1 MANMAL
7 ITLELPYAEGMHWFR
22 QVRHLP
28 WPMLLESGRVEM
40 SHRQAFHTQANHR
53 QASMDEE
60 ASLGARFDIVVAAPV
75 ARIIHRRPY
84 TEVHVN
90 GTVQQSEDDPFRI
103 IQQWLSLHQVERST
117 DIPFAGGALGYFSY
131 DLGRSIETLPELAVE
146 DMPLPALLVGI
157 YDWAIV
163 VDHHLGQCRLVSHTR
178 FTGRKALETLHQQL
192 LQTRLDVAV
201 PFEILGEIEA
211 NMSPEE
217 YARAFQRVKDYIRAG
232 DCYQINL
239 AQRFT
244 VDVKGDACE
253 AYDQFRQLSRAPFM
267 AFLQAD
273 DGKGMPVAVL
283 SMSPE
288 RFLQVIDQKVETRP
302 IKGTRPRHEDASLD
316 QQVAQELAHSIK
328 DRAENLM
335 IVDLLRNDIGKVC
348 EVGSVK
354 VDALF
359 KLQRF
364 TNVHHLVSIVRG
376 TLAAGFHALDL
387 LRGCFPGGSITG
399 APKLR
404 AMEIIEE
411 LEPHRRGIY
420 CGSIGYIGFDG
431 SMDTNI
437 AIRTSVICND
447 RMTFFAGGGVVADS
461 DCAREYQETFDKA
474 SQFFK
479 LIANYKKMNTQER

>member
-1 MANMAL
+1 MAL
-7 ITLELPYAEGMHWFR
+7 MQLDLPYAEGADWLG
-22 QVRHLP
+22 QLRHLP
-28 WPMLLESGRVEM
+28 WPMLLESGRVEVTGKQM
-40 SHRQAFHTQANHR
+40 AA
-53 QASMDEE
+53 DEE
-60 ASLGARFDIVVAAPV
+60 ASLGARFDIVVADPV
-75 ARIIHRRPY
+75 AKIIHRRPC
-84 TEVHVN
+84 TEVY
-90 GTVQQSEDDPFRI
+90 VQQA
-103 IQQWLSLHQVERST
+103 VERSEEDPFT
-117 DIPFAGGALGYFSY
+117 VIKRWLQPHAVPRVPDIPFAGGALGYFSY
-131 DLGRSIETLPELAVE
+131 DLGRSIETLPEIAASE
-146 DMPLPALLVGI
+146 MPLPELLVGM

-163 VDHHLGQCRLVSHTR
+163 VDHHLQRCQLVSHTR
-178 FTGRKALETLHQQL
+178 FISPRLLQDLHQQL
-192 LQTRLDVAV
+192 LQKRQPPAAQ
-201 PFEILGEIEA
+201 PFQVHGDIRH
-211 NMSPEE
+211 NMDKAG
-217 YARAFQRVKDYIRAG
+217 YAQAFQQVKNYIRAG

-239 AQRFT
+239 AQRLA
-244 VDVKGDACE
+244 VSVSGDAWQ

-267 AFLQAD
+267 AYLQVD
-273 DGKGMPVAVL
+273 DGKGVSFEVL

-288 RFLQVIDQKVETRP
+288 RFLQVTDNKVETRP
-302 IKGTRPRHEDASLD
+302 IKGTRPRHADSLRD
-316 QQVAQELAHSIK
+316 EQEAQSLANSAK

-359 KLQRF
+359 RLQRF

-376 TLAAGFHALDL
+376 VLANGYHALDL

-437 AIRTSVICND
+437 AIRTAVVCGQT
-447 RMTFFAGGGVVADS
+447 MTFFAGGGVVADS
-461 DCAREYQETFDKA
+461 DCDKEYQETLDKA
-474 SQFFK
+474 SQFLK
-479 LIANYKKMNTQER
+479 LVAQCKT

>member
-1 MANMAL
+1 MAL
-7 ITLELPYAEGMHWFR
+7 IVLDLPYAEGMYWLK
-22 QVRHLP
+22 QVKHLP
-28 WPMLLESGRVEM
+28 WPMLLESGRVEA
-40 SHRQAFHTQANHR
+40 SHTQTT
-53 QASMDEE
+53 MDEE
-60 ASLGARFDIVVAAPV
+60 VSLGARFDIVVAAPV
-75 ARIIHRRPY
+75 AKIIHRRPN

-90 GTVQQSEDDPFRI
+90 ETVQQSQQDPFQV
-103 IQQWLSLHQVERST
+103 IQQWLSPHKVERVP
-117 DIPFAGGALGYFSY
+117 DIPFAGGALGYFAY
-131 DLGRSIETLPELAVE
+131 DLGRSIERLPELAAE
-146 DMPLPALLVGI
+146 DMPVPELLVGI

-163 VDHHLGQCRLVSHTR
+163 VDHHLASTKLVSHAR
-178 FTGRKALETLHQQL
+178 FSTQQALNVLHQQL
-192 LQTRLDVAV
+192 LQARIAEDAQPFTVASD
-201 PFEILGEIEA
+201 IEP
-211 NMSPEE
+211 NMDQVA
-217 YARAFQRVKDYIRAG
+217 YAQAFQQVKDYIRAG

-239 AQRFT
+239 AQRFA
-244 VDVKGDACE
+244 VRVSGDACQ
-253 AYDQFRQLSRAPFM
+253 AYDHFRQLSRAPFM
-267 AFLQAD
+267 AFLQVD
-273 DGKGMPVAVL
+273 DGCGAPFAVL

-302 IKGTRPRHEDASLD
+302 IKGTRPRHQDAVLD
-316 QQVAQELAHSIK
+316 AQAAEELAHSIK

-348 EVGSVK
+348 DIGSVK

-376 TLAAGFHALDL
+376 TLAPGFNAVDL

-431 SMDTNI
+431 CMDTNI
-437 AIRTSVICND
+437 AIRTAVI
-447 RMTFFAGGGVVADS
+447 RHQQMAFFAGGGVVADS
-461 DCAREYQETFDKA
+461 DCAKEYQETFDKA

-479 LIANYKKMNTQER
+479 LVAQFKTNN

>member
-7 ITLELPYAEGMHWFR
+7 IQFDLPYAEGAYWLT

-28 WPMLLESGRVEM
+28 WPMLLESGRVETVGK
-40 SHRQAFHTQANHR
+40 QVDV
-53 QASMDEE
+53 DEE
-60 ASLGARFDIVVAAPV
+60 TSLGARFDIVVADPI
-75 ARIIHRRPY
+75 ARIIHRHPV
-84 TEVHVN
+84 TEVHADN
-90 GTVQQSEDDPFRI
+90 GIQYSEEDPFAI
-103 IQQWLSLHQVERST
+103 IKRWLQLHPVPRAV

-131 DLGRSIETLPELAVE
+131 DLGRSIETLPALAE
-146 DMPLPALLVGI
+146 PALPLPELLIGI

-163 VDHHLGQCRLVSHTR
+163 VDHHRQRSLLVSHQR
-178 FTGRKALETLHQQL
+178 FLRAEAMQGLHQRL
-192 LQTRLDVAV
+192 LNSRTNHVAQ
-201 PFEILGEIEA
+201 PFQIRSDIQH
-211 NMSPEE
+211 NMDQSS
-217 YARAFQRVKDYIRAG
+217 YAQAFQKVKNYIQAG

-239 AQRFT
+239 AQRLAVH
-244 VDVKGDACE
+244 VDGDAWQ

-267 AFLQAD
+267 AYLEVD
-273 DGKGMPVAVL
+273 DGQGVPFEIL

-288 RFLQVIDQKVETRP
+288 RFLQVIENRVETRP
-302 IKGTRPRHEDASLD
+302 IKGTRPRHADAILDAAEAESL
-316 QQVAQELAHSIK
+316 ASSIK
-328 DRAENLM
+328 DKAENLM

-348 EVGSVK
+348 KIGSVK

-359 KLQRF
+359 RLQKF

-376 TLAAGFHALDL
+376 VLANGYHALDL

-411 LEPHRRGIY
+411 LEPHRRGVY

-437 AIRTSVICND
+437 AIRTAVVCNHT
-447 RMTFFAGGGVVADS
+447 MTFYAGGGVVADS
-461 DCAREYQETFDKA
+461 DCDKEYQETLDKA
-474 SQFFK
+474 SQFLK
-479 LIANYKKMNTQER
+479 LVAQFRTAS

>member
-1 MANMAL
+1 MAL
-7 ITLELPYAEGMHWFR
+7 ITLELPYAEGMHWLR

-28 WPMLLESGRVEM
+28 WPMLLESGRVET
-40 SHRQAFHTQANHR
+40 SQRQATHAQATHI
-53 QASMDEE
+53 QATKDEE
-60 ASLGARFDIVVAAPV
+60 VSLGARFDIVVAAPV
-75 ARIIHRRPY
+75 AKIIHRRPY
-84 TEVHVN
+84 TEVHAN
-90 GTVQQSEDDPFRI
+90 GAVQQSEDDPFGV
-103 IQQWLSLHQVERST
+103 IQQWLLLHQVERSA

-131 DLGRSIETLPELAVE
+131 DLGRSIEALPELANE
-146 DMPLPALLVGI
+146 DMPLPELLVGI

-163 VDHHLGQCRLVSHTR
+163 VDHHLGQCKLVSHAR
-178 FTGRKALETLHQQL
+178 FTEHKTLEALHQQL
-192 LQTRLDVAV
+192 LQARVEEVLS
-201 PFEILGEIEA
+201 PFEVHGEIEA
-211 NMSPEE
+211 NMSQKD
-217 YARAFQRVKDYIRAG
+217 YAQAFQRVKEYIRAG

-239 AQRFT
+239 AQRFV
-244 VDVKGDACE
+244 VDVQGDACA

-267 AFLQAD
+267 AYLQVD
-273 DGKGMPVAVL
+273 DGKGMPFAVL

-302 IKGTRPRHEDASLD
+302 IKGTRPRHQDAALD
-316 QQVAQELAHSIK
+316 AGVAQELANSIK

-364 TNVHHLVSIVRG
+364 INVHHLVSIVRG

-437 AIRTSVICND
+437 AIRTSVICNH

-479 LIANYKKMNTQER
+479 LVAAYNKVKTREQ

>member
-1 MANMAL
+1 MAL
-7 ITLELPYAEGMHWFR
+7 IQLALPYAEGAHWLA
-22 QVRHLP
+22 QVRHLS
-28 WPMLLESGRVEM
+28 WPMLLESGRVDEVEK
-40 SHRQAFHTQANHR
+40 QIAV
-53 QASMDEE
+53 DEE
-60 ASLGARFDIVVAAPV
+60 AGLGARFDIVVAEPV
-75 ARIIHRRPY
+75 ARIIHRRPD
-84 TEVHVN
+84 TEVH
-90 GTVQQSEDDPFRI
+90 TQQTIERSKEDPFTMIKR
-103 IQQWLSLHQVERST
+103 WLQAHAVARVA

-131 DLGRSIETLPELAVE
+131 DLGRSIETLPEIAASE
-146 DMPLPALLVGI
+146 MPLPELMVGI

-163 VDHHLGQCRLVSHTR
+163 VDHHMQRCQLVSHR
-178 FTGRKALETLHQQL
+178 QFISGQFLQDLHQQL
-192 LQTRLDVAV
+192 LQKRQV
-201 PFEILGEIEA
+201 PEKQAFRVHGDIQH
-211 NMSPEE
+211 NMDKAS
-217 YARAFQRVKDYIRAG
+217 YAQAFGKVKNYIRAG

-239 AQRFT
+239 AQRMA
-244 VDVKGDACE
+244 VKVSGDTWQ
-253 AYDQFRQLSRAPFM
+253 AYDQFRQLSKAPFM
-267 AFLQAD
+267 AYLQVD
-273 DGKGMPVAVL
+273 DGKGMPVEVL

-288 RFLQVIDQKVETRP
+288 RFLQVTDHKVETRP
-302 IKGTRPRHEDASLD
+302 IKGTRPRHADVLRD
-316 QQVAQELAHSIK
+316 AQEAQSLANSLK

-359 KLQRF
+359 RLQRF

-376 TLAAGFHALDL
+376 VLASGYHALDL

-437 AIRTSVICND
+437 AIRTAVVCD
-447 RMTFFAGGGVVADS
+447 QTMTFFAGGGVVADS
-461 DCAREYQETFDKA
+461 DCDKEYQETLDKA
-474 SQFFK
+474 SQFLK
-479 LIANYKKMNTQER
+479 LVAQFRT

>member
-1 MANMAL
+1 MAL
-7 ITLELPYAEGMHWFR
+7 IVLELPYAEGMHWLK

-28 WPMLLESGRVEM
+28 WPMLLESGRVDI
-40 SHRQAFHTQANHR
+40 SLTQATV
-53 QASMDEE
+53 DEE
-60 ASLGARFDIVVAAPV
+60 VSLGARFDIVVAAPV
-75 ARIIHRRPY
+75 AKIIHRRPS
-84 TEVHVN
+84 THVHAN
-90 GTVQQSEDDPFRI
+90 GTIQQSQDDPFNI
-103 IQQWLSLHQVERST
+103 IQQWLSLHQVARSV

-131 DLGRSIETLPELAVE
+131 DLGRSIEVLPELAAE
-146 DMPLPALLVGI
+146 DMPLPELLVGI

-163 VDHHLGQCRLVSHTR
+163 VDHHLGHCKLVSHAR
-178 FTGRKALETLHQQL
+178 FTERKALEALHQQL
-192 LQTRLDVAV
+192 LQTRIEETVSS
-201 PFEILGEIEA
+201 FEVHGEIAA
-211 NMSPEE
+211 NMSQDD
-217 YARAFQRVKDYIRAG
+217 YTQAFQRVKNYIRAG

-239 AQRFT
+239 AQRFA
-244 VDVKGDACE
+244 VHVGGDVYE

-267 AFLQAD
+267 AFLQVD
-273 DGKGMPVAVL
+273 DGKGMPFSVL

-302 IKGTRPRHEDASLD
+302 IKGTRPRHQDANLD
-316 QQVAQELAHSIK
+316 KQVADELAHSIK

-376 TLAAGFHALDL
+376 TLAAGFNALDL

-479 LIANYKKMNTQER
+479 LVEATNKVKARER

>member
-1 MANMAL
+1 MAL
-7 ITLELPYAEGMHWFR
+7 IVLELPYAEGMHWLK

-28 WPMLLESGRVEM
+28 WPMLLESGRVDI
-40 SHRQAFHTQANHR
+40 SLTQATV
-53 QASMDEE
+53 DEE
-60 ASLGARFDIVVAAPV
+60 VSLGARFDIVVAAPV
-75 ARIIHRRPY
+75 AKIIHRRPS
-84 TEVHVN
+84 THVHAN
-90 GTVQQSEDDPFRI
+90 GTIQQSQDDPFNI
-103 IQQWLSLHQVERST
+103 IQQWLSLHQVERSA

-131 DLGRSIETLPELAVE
+131 DLGRSIEVLPELAAE
-146 DMPLPALLVGI
+146 DMPLPELLVGI

-163 VDHHLGQCRLVSHTR
+163 VDHHLGHCKLVSHAR
-178 FTGRKALETLHQQL
+178 FTERKALEALHQQL
-192 LQTRLDVAV
+192 LQTRIEETVSS
-201 PFEILGEIEA
+201 FEVHGEIAA
-211 NMSPEE
+211 NMSQDD
-217 YARAFQRVKDYIRAG
+217 YAQAFQRVKNYIRAG

-239 AQRFT
+239 AQRLA
-244 VDVKGDACE
+244 VHVGGDVYE

-267 AFLQAD
+267 AFLQVD
-273 DGKGMPVAVL
+273 DGKGMPFSVL

-302 IKGTRPRHEDASLD
+302 IKGTRPRHQDANLD
-316 QQVAQELAHSIK
+316 KQVADELAHSIK

-376 TLAAGFHALDL
+376 TLAAGFNALDL

-479 LIANYKKMNTQER
+479 LVEATNKTNAQER

>member
-1 MANMAL
+1 MAL
-7 ITLELPYAEGMHWFR
+7 IQLDLPYAEGMHWLR
-22 QVRHLP
+22 QVRHLS
-28 WPMLLESGRVEM
+28 WPMLLESGRVEAGQ
-40 SHRQAFHTQANHR
+40 SQAQTTL
-53 QASMDEE
+53 DEE
-60 ASLGARFDIVVAAPV
+60 VSLGARFDIVVAAPV
-75 ARIIHRRPY
+75 AKIIHRLAE
-84 TEVHVN
+84 TVVHTNHGVEKS
-90 GTVQQSEDDPFRI
+90 QQDPFQV
-103 IQQWLSLHQVERST
+103 IQQWLTPHTVERVA
-117 DIPFAGGALGYFSY
+117 DIPFAGGALGYFAY
-131 DLGRSIETLPELAVE
+131 DLGRSIETMPALAAE
-146 DMPLPALLVGI
+146 DMPLPELLVGI
-157 YDWAIV
+157 YDWAII
-163 VDHHLGQCRLVSHTR
+163 VDHHLGISQLVSHAR
-178 FTGRKALETLHQQL
+178 FTSQQTLEDLHQQL
-192 LQTRLDVAV
+192 LQPCSEQRAAFAV
-201 PFEILGEIEA
+201 TGDIQPNMNPEA
-211 NMSPEE
+211 
-217 YARAFQRVKDYIRAG
+217 YASAFQKVKDYIRAG

-239 AQRFT
+239 AQRFA
-244 VDVKGDACE
+244 VDVAGDACA
-253 AYDQFRQLSRAPFM
+253 AYDHFRQLSRAPFM
-267 AFLQAD
+267 AYLQVE
-273 DGKGMPVAVL
+273 DGVGAPLAVL

-288 RFLQVIDQKVETRP
+288 RFLQVIDRKVETRP
-302 IKGTRPRHEDASLD
+302 IKGTRPRHQDAAAD
-316 QQVAQELAHSIK
+316 AQAAQELAHSIK

-376 TLAAGFHALDL
+376 LLAPAYHALDL

-437 AIRTSVICND
+437 AIRTAVICNG

-479 LIANYKKMNTQER
+479 LAAHFKMTK

>member
-1 MANMAL
+1 MAL
-7 ITLELPYAEGMHWFR
+7 IVLELPYAEGMHWLK

-28 WPMLLESGRVEM
+28 WPMLLESGQVEA
-40 SHRQAFHTQANHR
+40 SQTQATMN
-53 QASMDEE
+53 EE
-60 ASLGARFDIVVAAPV
+60 AGLGARFDIVVAAPV
-75 ARIIHRRPY
+75 ARIIHRRPM
-84 TEVHVN
+84 TEVHAHD
-90 GTVQQSEDDPFRI
+90 TVQQSQEDPFQVIRH
-103 IQQWLSLHQVERST
+103 WLSDHQVERSP

-131 DLGRSIETLPELAVE
+131 DLGRSIEVLPELATE
-146 DMPLPALLVGI
+146 DAPLPELLVGI

-163 VDHHLGQCRLVSHTR
+163 VDHHLRQCRLVSHGR
-178 FTGRKALETLHQQL
+178 FTGRQALETLHQQL
-192 LQTRLDVAV
+192 LQAKVQHGVA
-201 PFEILGEIEA
+201 PFGIKGEIQA
-211 NMSPEE
+211 NMSQDD
-217 YARAFQRVKDYIRAG
+217 YAQAFQRVKQYIRAG

-239 AQRFT
+239 AQRFA
-244 VDVKGDACE
+244 VEVRGDACE

-267 AFLQAD
+267 AFLQVD
-273 DGKGMPVAVL
+273 DGKGMPFSVL

-302 IKGTRPRHEDASLD
+302 IKGTRPRHQDATLD
-316 QQVAQELAHSIK
+316 AQVADELAHSIK

-348 EVGSVK
+348 EIGSVK

-376 TLAAGFHALDL
+376 RLAAGFHALDL

-437 AIRTSVICND
+437 AIRTSVICNN

-479 LIANYKKMNTQER
+479 LVAAYKNE

>member
-1 MANMAL
+1 MAL
-7 ITLELPYAEGMHWFR
+7 TQFDLPYAEGMHWLQ
-22 QVRHLP
+22 QVKHLA
-28 WPMLLESGRVEM
+28 WPMLLESGRV
-40 SHRQAFHTQANHR
+40 QTPHTQAKNGV
-53 QASMDEE
+53 DEE
-60 ASLGARFDIVVAAPV
+60 TSLGARFDIVVAAPV
-75 ARIIHRRPY
+75 AKIIHRQPI
-84 TEVHVN
+84 TEVHANQVVKQ
-90 GTVQQSEDDPFRI
+90 TEQDPFQV
-103 IQQWLSLHQVERST
+103 IQQWLSPHVVERVT
-117 DIPFAGGALGYFSY
+117 DIPFAGGALGYFAY
-131 DLGRSIETLPELAVE
+131 DLGRSIEILPALAAA
-146 DMPLPALLVGI
+146 DMPLPDMLVGI
-157 YDWAIV
+157 YDWAII
-163 VDHHLGQCRLVSHTR
+163 VDHHLGNSKLVSHCR
-178 FTGRKALETLHQQL
+178 FIDQQALTTLHQQL
-192 LQTRLDVAV
+192 LQV
-201 PFEILGEIEA
+201 PIERQITYQTPAFKVTGEIEP
-211 NMSPEE
+211 NMDQAA
-217 YARAFQRVKDYIRAG
+217 YAQAFQQVKDYISAG

-239 AQRFT
+239 AQRFA
-244 VDVKGDACE
+244 VSVAGDASQ
-253 AYDQFRQLSRAPFM
+253 AYDHFRQLSRAPFM
-267 AFLQAD
+267 AYLQVEDNA
-273 DGKGMPVAVL
+273 GAPLTVL

-288 RFLQVIDQKVETRP
+288 RFLQVIDRKVETRP
-302 IKGTRPRHEDASLD
+302 IKGTRPRHADATAD
-316 QQVAQELAHSIK
+316 AQAAEELVHSIK

-376 TLAAGFHALDL
+376 LLAPKFHALDL

-404 AMEIIEE
+404 AMEIIEA

-437 AIRTSVICND
+437 AIRTAVICND

-461 DCAREYQETFDKA
+461 DCAKEYQETFDKA

-479 LIANYKKMNTQER
+479 LVAHFKTKN

>member
-1 MANMAL
+1 MAL
-7 ITLELPYAEGMHWFR
+7 IALELPYAEGMHWLK

-28 WPMLLESGRVEM
+28 WPMLLESGRVDI
-40 SHRQAFHTQANHR
+40 SLTQATV
-53 QASMDEE
+53 DEE
-60 ASLGARFDIVVAAPV
+60 VSLGARFDIVVAAPV
-75 ARIIHRRPY
+75 AKIIHRRPS
-84 TEVHVN
+84 THVHAN
-90 GTVQQSEDDPFRI
+90 GTIQQSQDDPFNI
-103 IQQWLSLHQVERST
+103 IQQWLSLHQVERSA

-131 DLGRSIETLPELAVE
+131 DLGRSIEVLPELAAE
-146 DMPLPALLVGI
+146 DMPLPELLVGI

-163 VDHHLGQCRLVSHTR
+163 VDHHLGHCKLVSHAR
-178 FTGRKALETLHQQL
+178 FTERKVLEALHQQL
-192 LQTRLDVAV
+192 LQTRIEEAESS
-201 PFEILGEIEA
+201 FEVHGEIAA
-211 NMSPEE
+211 NMSQDD
-217 YARAFQRVKDYIRAG
+217 YAQAFQRVKNYIRAG

-239 AQRFT
+239 AQRFA
-244 VDVKGDACE
+244 VHVGGDVCE

-267 AFLQAD
+267 AFLQVD
-273 DGKGMPVAVL
+273 DGKGLPFSVL

-302 IKGTRPRHEDASLD
+302 IKGTRPRHQDANLD
-316 QQVAQELAHSIK
+316 EQVADELAHSIK

-376 TLAAGFHALDL
+376 TLAAGFNALDL

-479 LIANYKKMNTQER
+479 LVEATNKVKARER

>member
-1 MANMAL
+1 MAL
-7 ITLELPYAEGMHWFR
+7 IVFDLPYAEGMHWLK
-22 QVRHLP
+22 QVKHLP
-28 WPMLLESGRVEM
+28 WPMLLESGRVDT
-40 SHRQAFHTQANHR
+40 SQTQATV
-53 QASMDEE
+53 DEE

-75 ARIIHRRPY
+75 VKIIHRRP
-84 TEVHVN
+84 TTQVHAR
-90 GTVQQSEDDPFRI
+90 GSVQQSEDEPFHI
-103 IQQWLSLHQVERST
+103 IQQCLSEHQVERSA

-131 DLGRSIETLPELAVE
+131 DLGRSIEVLPALATEDVPLPE
-146 DMPLPALLVGI
+146 LLVGI

-163 VDHHLGQCRLVSHTR
+163 VDHHLGKCRLVSHGR
-178 FTGRKALETLHQQL
+178 FTERQALETLHQQL
-192 LQTRLDVAV
+192 LQTQAGEALPA
-201 PFEILGEIEA
+201 FEILGDIKA
-211 NMSPEE
+211 NMSQEG
-217 YARAFQRVKDYIRAG
+217 YAQAFQRVKDYIRAG

-239 AQRFT
+239 AQRFA
-244 VDVKGDACE
+244 VEVRGDACE

-267 AFLQAD
+267 AFLQVD
-273 DGKGMPVAVL
+273 DGKGMPFSVL

-302 IKGTRPRHEDASLD
+302 IKGTRPRHQDAALD
-316 QQVAQELAHSIK
+316 AQGAEELAHSVK

-348 EVGSVK
+348 DIGSVK

-359 KLQRF
+359 KLQQF

-376 TLAAGFHALDL
+376 RLAAGFHALDL

-437 AIRTSVICND
+437 AIRTSVVCND
-447 RMTFFAGGGVVADS
+447 QMTFFAGGGVVADS

-479 LIANYKKMNTQER
+479 LVAAYKK

>member
-1 MANMAL
+1 MAL
-7 ITLELPYAEGMHWFR
+7 IQLDLPYAEGMHWLR
-22 QVRHLP
+22 QVRHLS
-28 WPMLLESGRVEM
+28 WPMLLESGRVEA
-40 SHRQAFHTQANHR
+40 SQSQAQTTV
-53 QASMDEE
+53 DEE
-60 ASLGARFDIVVAAPV
+60 VSLGARFDIVVAAPV
-75 ARIIHRRPY
+75 AQIIHREAE
-84 TEVHVN
+84 TEVHTSQ
-90 GTVQQSEDDPFRI
+90 GIEKSQQDPFQV
-103 IQQWLSLHQVERST
+103 IQQWLTPHAVERIA
-117 DIPFAGGALGYFSY
+117 DIPFAGGALGYFAY
-131 DLGRSIETLPELAVE
+131 DLGRSIETMPTLAAE
-146 DMPLPALLVGI
+146 DMPLPELLVGI
-157 YDWAIV
+157 YDWAII
-163 VDHHLGQCRLVSHTR
+163 VDHHLRISKLVSHVR
-178 FTGRKALETLHQQL
+178 FTNQQALEALHQQL
-192 LQTRLDVAV
+192 LQPRSEYQAA
-201 PFEILGEIEA
+201 FEVIGDIQP
-211 NMSPEE
+211 NMDQAA
-217 YARAFQRVKDYIRAG
+217 YASAFQQVKDYIRAG

-239 AQRFT
+239 AQRFA
-244 VDVKGDACE
+244 VDVAGDACE
-253 AYDQFRQLSRAPFM
+253 AYDHFRQLSRAPFM
-267 AFLQAD
+267 AYLQVD
-273 DGKGMPVAVL
+273 DGAGKPLAVL

-288 RFLQVIDQKVETRP
+288 RFLQVIDRKVETRP
-302 IKGTRPRHEDASLD
+302 IKGTRPRHQDATAD
-316 QQVAQELAHSIK
+316 AKAAEELAHSIK

-376 TLAAGFHALDL
+376 LLAPKYHALDL

-437 AIRTSVICND
+437 AIRTAVICNE

-479 LIANYKKMNTQER
+479 LAAHFKMTK

>member
-1 MANMAL
+1 MAL
-7 ITLELPYAEGMHWFR
+7 IQLDLPYAEGMHWLR

-28 WPMLLESGRVEM
+28 WPMLLESGRVEA
-40 SHRQAFHTQANHR
+40 SQSQL
-53 QASMDEE
+53 QASVDEE
-60 ASLGARFDIVVAAPV
+60 ISLGARFDIVVAAPV
-75 ARIIHRRPY
+75 AKIIHRQPD
-84 TEVHVN
+84 TEVH
-90 GTVQQSEDDPFRI
+90 TQQAHTNQILIEKSQQDPFQV
-103 IQQWLSLHQVERST
+103 IQQWLAPHTVERMA
-117 DIPFAGGALGYFSY
+117 DIPFAGGALGYFAY
-131 DLGRSIETLPELAVE
+131 DLGRSIETMPTLAAE
-146 DMPLPALLVGI
+146 DMPLPELLVGI
-157 YDWAIV
+157 YDWAII
-163 VDHHLGQCRLVSHTR
+163 VDHHLGISKLVSHAR
-178 FTGRKALETLHQQL
+178 FSDHQALQTLHQQL
-192 LQTRLDVAV
+192 LQPSIEQHEAAFKVT
-201 PFEILGEIEA
+201 GEIQP
-211 NMSPEE
+211 NMDQAA
-217 YARAFQRVKDYIRAG
+217 YASAFQQVKDYIRAG

-239 AQRFT
+239 AQRFA
-244 VDVKGDACE
+244 VDVAGDACE
-253 AYDQFRQLSRAPFM
+253 AYDHFRQLSRAPFM
-267 AFLQAD
+267 AYLQVD
-273 DGKGMPVAVL
+273 DGAGKPLAVL

-288 RFLQVIDQKVETRP
+288 RFLQVIDRKVETRP
-302 IKGTRPRHEDASLD
+302 IKGTRPRHQDATAD
-316 QQVAQELAHSIK
+316 AQAAEELAHSIK

-376 TLAAGFHALDL
+376 LLAPKYHALDL

-437 AIRTSVICND
+437 AIRTAVICNE

-479 LIANYKKMNTQER
+479 LAAHFKMTK

>member
-1 MANMAL
+1 MAL
-7 ITLELPYAEGMHWFR
+7 IVLELPYAEGMHWLK

-28 WPMLLESGRVEM
+28 WPMLLESGRVDI
-40 SHRQAFHTQANHR
+40 SLTQATV
-53 QASMDEE
+53 DEE
-60 ASLGARFDIVVAAPV
+60 VSLGARFDIVVAAPV
-75 ARIIHRRPY
+75 AKIIHRRPS
-84 TEVHVN
+84 THVHAN
-90 GTVQQSEDDPFRI
+90 GTIQQSQDDPFNI
-103 IQQWLSLHQVERST
+103 IQQWLSLHQVVRSA

-131 DLGRSIETLPELAVE
+131 DLGRSIEVLPELAAE
-146 DMPLPALLVGI
+146 DMPLPELLVGI

-163 VDHHLGQCRLVSHTR
+163 VDHHLGHCKLVSHAR
-178 FTGRKALETLHQQL
+178 FTERKALEALHQQL
-192 LQTRLDVAV
+192 LQTRIEETASS
-201 PFEILGEIEA
+201 FEVHGEIAA
-211 NMSPEE
+211 NMSQDD
-217 YARAFQRVKDYIRAG
+217 YAQAFQRVKNYIRAG

-239 AQRFT
+239 AQRFA
-244 VDVKGDACE
+244 VHVGGDVCE

-267 AFLQAD
+267 AFLQVD
-273 DGKGMPVAVL
+273 DGKGLPFSVL

-302 IKGTRPRHEDASLD
+302 IKGTRPRHQDANLD
-316 QQVAQELAHSIK
+316 EQVADELAHSIK

-376 TLAAGFHALDL
+376 TLAAGFNALDL

-479 LIANYKKMNTQER
+479 LVEATNKTNAQER